1 MSSILVV
8 GAGELGTAVLR
19 ALALSPKR
27 PQATQITVLLR
38 PETFASP
45 TPAKKQ
51 NIDEIQSLGVK
62 IQSGD
67 FIAASVSDLAAILQ
81 PFDIVIQCAGYG
93 MPKDTQVKVTQ
104 AALQAKVSRFFP
116 WQFGLDF
123 DQIPETTYGG
133 MFDDNKLV
141 RKLLREQH
149 DIDWTVVS
157 TGLFMSYLFLP
168 SFGVVDA
175 KKRVV
180 RALGS
185 WENKTTITLPEDIGK
200 MVAEVVYAP
209 SKERSDH
216 MVDLS
221 GDTITYSR
229 LADLVEKHFDV
240 KFTRELWTIPKL
252 EDDLE
257 KDPSNLW
264 KKYRVVF
271 ATGHGVFWGKEE
283 SFNVKREISLTSVP
297 DYLERNSEMIENLE

>member
-8 GAGELGTAVLR
+8 GAGELGNSVLR

-27 PQATQITVLLR
+27 PQTTQITVLLR
-38 PETFASP
+38 PETLSSP
-45 TPAKKQ
+45 SPAKKQ
-51 NIDEIQSLGVK
+51 NIDEIQSLRVR

-67 FIAASVSDLAAILQ
+67 FIAASVSELATIFQ
-81 PFDIVIQCAGYG
+81 PYGIVIQCAGYG
-93 MPKDTQVKVTQ
+93 MPKGTQVKVIQ
-104 AALQAKVSRFFP
+104 AALQAKVPRFFP

-123 DQIPETTYGG
+123 DQIPEASYGG

-141 RKLLREQH
+141 RKMLREQH
-149 DIDWTVVS
+149 DIDWTVIS

-185 WENKTTITLPEDIGK
+185 LENKTTITLPEDIGK

-209 SKERSDH
+209 SKGDSDH
-216 MVDLS
+216 MVYLS

-229 LADLVEKHFDV
+229 LADLVEKHFNA
-240 KFTRELWTIPKL
+240 KFTRELWAIPKL
-252 EDDLE
+252 IDDLE
-257 KDPSNLW
+257 EDPGNLW
-264 KKYRVVF
+264 KKYRVF
-271 ATGHGVFWGKEE
+271 ATGHGVFWGKEA
-283 SFNVKREISLTSVP
+283 SFNVKRKIPLTSVP
-297 DYLERNSEMIENLE
+297 DSLERNGEMIEDLE

>member
-8 GAGELGTAVLR
+8 GAVL
-19 ALALSPKR
+19 
-27 PQATQITVLLR
+27 VR
-38 PETFASP
+38 PETLSSP
-45 TPAKKQ
+45 SPAKKQ
-51 NIDEIQSLGVK
+51 NIDEIQSLGIK

-67 FIAASVSDLAAILQ
+67 FIVGSASELAVIFQ
-81 PFDIVIQCAGYG
+81 PFDIIIQCAGYG
-93 MPKDTQVKVTQ
+93 MPKGTQVKVTQ
-104 AALQAKVSRFFP
+104 AALQAKVPRFFP

-123 DQIPETTYGG
+123 DQIPEASYEG

-141 RKLLREQH
+141 RKMLREQEG
-149 DIDWTVVS
+149 IDWTVVS
-157 TGLFMSYLFLP
+157 NGLFMSYLFLP

-185 WENKTTITLPEDIGK
+185 WENKTAITLPEDIGK

-209 SKERSDH
+209 SKESPDH
-216 MVDLS
+216 MVYLS

-229 LADLVEKHFDV
+229 LADLVEEHFKI

-252 EDDLE
+252 KEDLE
-257 KDPSNLW
+257 NDPGNLW

-271 ATGHGVFWGKEE
+271 ATGHGVFWGEEE
-283 SFNVKREISLTSVP
+283 SFNVKRQIPLTSVP
-297 DYLERNSEMIENLE
+297 DYLEHNGKMIEDLE